1 MKLWARVWCL
11 VFLTHG
17 VKAEKK
23 KLWDCEW
30 ISKCADRIWC
40 MSWSEDTCKIHAV
53 YPAVC
58 RNVI

>member
-23 KLWDCEW
+23 KLWDVNGYQSVQIEYGACHGLKTRVRYMLS
-30 ISKCADRIWC
+30 IQPCVV
-40 MSWSEDTCKIHAV
+40 M
-53 YPAVC
+53 
-58 RNVI
+58 